1 MRRNQRGI
9 TFVGWIFLLI
19 PLAVVAYAAIRLAPV
34 YLNYMRVSRSISQ
47 VASEAKGDD
56 TTNAQTLR
64 VALDKRLVVAEH
76 LFRAFPECTEG
87 DLSRLRARVVSSEP
101 LAEVAAALGLGDVLK
116 LGSGELKT
124 GGFRR
129 KSILA
134 DGLEAICGAL
144 FLDGG
149 LDAA

>member
-64 VALDKRLVVAEH
+64 VALDKRLDIESIELPDSKDFTIRRDGQSWVIEVNYE
-76 LFRAFPECTEG
+76 
-87 DLSRLRARVVSSEP
+87 EP
-101 LAEVAAALGLGDVLK
+101 IPFIYNVQL
-116 LGSGELKT
+116 
-124 GGFRR
+124 
-129 KSILA
+129 
-134 DGLEAICGAL
+134 
-144 FLDGG
+144 
-149 LDAA
+149 

>member
-19 PLAVVAYAAIRLAPV
+19 PLAVVAYAVIRLAPV

-64 VALDKRLVVAEH
+64 VSLNKRLDIESIE
-76 LFRAFPECTEG
+76 FPDTKDFVIRRDGQSWVIEVNYEEPIPFIYNVQLLATFKKTE
-87 DLSRLRARVVSSEP
+87 RVGKGPEGP
-101 LAEVAAALGLGDVLK
+101 
-116 LGSGELKT
+116 
-124 GGFRR
+124 
-129 KSILA
+129 
-134 DGLEAICGAL
+134 
-144 FLDGG
+144 
-149 LDAA
+149 